1 MSFILP
7 RLNPP
12 KFSDNQHEAHKVAM
26 GGPYP
31 SVCEDQIQKVLKPC
45 PGETRRILD
54 LDHHAT
60 LLDSIKCLKPGGMII
75 FIDPLHNMKEDRN
88 ALYDPA
94 SSTNLGARVIGN
106 DIKGGEMDI
115 AQGFWDLEECDPNTC
130 GAVEMA
136 CP

>member
-1 MSFILP
+1 
-7 RLNPP
+7 
-12 KFSDNQHEAHKVAM
+12 
-26 GGPYP
+26 
-31 SVCEDQIQKVLKPC
+31 
-45 PGETRRILD
+45 
-54 LDHHAT
+54 
-60 LLDSIKCLKPGGMII
+60 
-75 FIDPLHNMKEDRN
+75 MKEDRN

-94 SSTNLGARVIGN
+94 SSTNLEGSWHQRMMMSRVIGN